1 MPRFWKKGERAGAPL
16 RIFYASDFHGSD
28 TTFRKFIN
36 AGQFYKADVL
46 ICGGDLMGKTVVP
59 VVTGTGGSR
68 YAYLHEQRQEFG
80 SDEEVANFAVALG
93 KSGSYT
99 VECGQDE
106 YESLSSDA
114 AGVEDLFNRL
124 AIERLRSWIDFASER
139 LAGTSTRCFLG
150 GGNDDTEE
158 FLQQLSDLPGDNLV
172 WSESGVH
179 PLDDRHVVAT
189 IGYSSPTPWHTPR
202 EKTEEEIEA
211 AIQAVTAEVPDVSSA
226 IFNFHVPPIDSTLD
240 RCIKLDAAVWP
251 PAPMMDHGQPVYFG
265 AGSQAVRAAIESMQP
280 VAGLHGHIHES
291 RGVVKLGGAMSF
303 NAGSEYGEGIL
314 RGLIVSVRDSRVLD
328 YQFTSG

>member
-1 MPRFWKKGERAGAPL
+1 MPRFWKKGERPGQPL

-28 TTFRKFIN
+28 TTFRKFVN
-36 AGQFYKADVL
+36 AGKFYQADVL

-59 VVTGTGGSR
+59 VVADGRGSR
-68 YAYLHEQRQEFG
+68 YAYLHGQRQEFT
-80 SDEEVANFAVALG
+80 SREEIANFKMALG
-93 KSGSYT
+93 KTGAYT
-99 VECGQDE
+99 VDCEQDE
-106 YESLSSDA
+106 YESLSKDKDE
-114 AGVEDLFNRL
+114 VEKLFNKL
-124 AIERLRSWIDFASER
+124 ATERLESWIGFAQER

-158 FLQQLSDLPGDNLV
+158 FLEQLKDMPGDNLV
-172 WSESGVH
+172 YSESGVH
-179 PLDDRHVVAT
+179 PLDDRHVVVT
-189 IGYSSPTPWHTPR
+189 VGYSSPTPWNTPR
-202 EKTEEEIEA
+202 EKTEEEIES
-211 AIQAVTAEVPDVSSA
+211 AITSVTGEVADLSSA

-251 PAPMMDHGQPVYFG
+251 PAPLMDHGQPVYFS
-265 AGSQAVRAAIESMQP
+265 AGSQAVRTAIESMQP

-291 RGVVKLGGAMSF
+291 RGVVKLGGTMSF
-303 NAGSEYGEGIL
+303 NAGSEYGEGLL

>member
-1 MPRFWKKGERAGAPL
+1 MPLFRKKGERAGAPL

-36 AGQFYKADVL
+36 AGRFYQADVL

-59 VVTGTGGSR
+59 VVTAAGGSR
-68 YAYLHEQRQEFG
+68 YAYLHGQRQEFG
-80 SDEEVANFAVALG
+80 SAAEIASFKTALG
-93 KSGSYT
+93 KSGAYA
-99 VECGQDE
+99 VECEQDE
-106 YESLSSDA
+106 YESLSGDS
-114 AGVEDLFNRL
+114 GEIERLFNRL
-124 AIERLRSWIDFASER
+124 AIERLAAWIDLAQER

-150 GGNDDTEE
+150 GGNDDTDE
-158 FLQQLSDLPGDNLV
+158 FLEQLSDLPGANLIY
-172 WSESGVH
+172 SESGVH
-179 PLDDRHVVAT
+179 PLDDRHELVTV
-189 IGYSSPTPWHTPR
+189 GYSSPTPWHTPR
-202 EKTEEEIEA
+202 EKTEAEIDSAIASMTARA
-211 AIQAVTAEVPDVSSA
+211 ADLSST

-251 PAPMMDHGQPVYFG
+251 PAPMMERGQPVFFG
-265 AGSQAVRAAIESMQP
+265 AGSQAVRTAIESMQP

-291 RGVVKLGGAMSF
+291 RGVVKLGGTMSF

>member
-1 MPRFWKKGERAGAPL
+1 MFIELTSAQVALRDELRAYFAELIPTAQREAMLTDRHGEVYRAL
-16 RIFYASDFHGSD
+16 IRRMGSD
-28 TTFRKFIN
+28 GWLGVGWPVTYGGRGF
-36 AGQFYKADVL
+36 GQVEQQIFASEAARADVPL
-46 ICGGDLMGKTVVP
+46 PAVTLLTVGP
-59 VVTGTGGSR
+59 T
-68 YAYLHEQRQEFG
+68 LQEFG
-80 SDEEVANFAVALG
+80 SAEEVANFAVALG

-124 AIERLRSWIDFASER
+124 AIERLRSWIGLAAER

-189 IGYSSPTPWHTPR
+189 IGYSSPTPWNTPR
-202 EKTEEEIEA
+202 EKTEEDIVA
-211 AIQAVTAEVPDVSSA
+211 HFQ
-226 IFNFHVPPIDSTLD
+226 
-240 RCIKLDAAVWP
+240 RWIKNP
-251 PAPMMDHGQPVYFG
+251 
-265 AGSQAVRAAIESMQP
+265 AVRDLICQNWVNPEERERRMREIF
-280 VAGLHGHIHES
+280 GLAP
-291 RGVVKLGGAMSF
+291 K
-303 NAGSEYGEGIL
+303 SE
-314 RGLIVSVRDSRVLD
+314 DSPPD
-328 YQFTSG
+328 GDTSDQTTVD